1 MRTASLLVV
10 LLLAK
15 ALVLAGHDVA
25 WSWWAPV
32 AYIWQDVLVVLL
44 FALLTVTTRR
54 RPWVAKS
61 FYGLLALYAAVNV
74 PVAQLLSTPL
84 TWMMLRATRGTL
96 SDSILHHINGPNL
109 LRVGLVLAVAVVLPS
124 GLRRLWRRVTRR

>member
-10 LLLAK
+10 LVLAK

-32 AYIWQDVLVVLL
+32 AYLWQDVLVVLL
-44 FALLTVTTRR
+44 SALLSVATRR
-54 RPWVAKS
+54 RPWIASGV
-61 FYGLLALYAAVNV
+61 YGLLALYAAVNV

-84 TWMMLRATRGTL
+84 TWMMLRATRSTL
-96 SDSILHHINGPNL
+96 SDSILHHVNGLSL
-109 LRVGLVLAVAVVLPS
+109 LRA
-124 GLRRLWRRVTRR
+124 